1 MEAIRVEA
9 RRVPAQPLD
18 LEADIKRAETVA
30 KLMDSQFQIGNIK
43 FGLDTIIGLMPAAG
57 DMATTAIGMYPIY
70 IARKH
75 KLGKAIIGR
84 MIMNLGVD
92 FVVGL
97 VPLVGD
103 AIDIFVKAN
112 LKNVALL
119 KKAAEK
125 QRLR

>member
-18 LEADIKRAETVA
+18 LETDIKRAEALA

-84 MIMNLGVD
+84 MIMNLGLD

-119 KKAAEK
+119 RKAAEK
-125 QRLR
+125 QRLK